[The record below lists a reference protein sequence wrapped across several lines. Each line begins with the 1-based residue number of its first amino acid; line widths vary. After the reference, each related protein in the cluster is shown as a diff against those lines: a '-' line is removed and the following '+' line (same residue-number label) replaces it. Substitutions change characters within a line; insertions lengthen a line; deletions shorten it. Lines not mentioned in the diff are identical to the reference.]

1 MRLVLDACSL
11 INLNNGSAFATVL
24 SLPEFEW
31 NVGPLVLQEC
41 GQLHALLDAVTA
53 GTVHELD
60 DCILGANAFTALRR
74 KYRLGLGETE
84 CLAFGSA
91 LGLSVCTDDGR
102 ARKAVATELGPT
114 RLIGSIGLL
123 KSCVVSGLLNA
134 SMAYKLY
141 DQMLAGGA
149 FLPLMAEA
157 DFQVI

>member
-24 SLPEFEW
+24 SLPGFEW

-102 ARKAVATELGPT
+102 ARKAVATE
-114 RLIGSIGLL
+114 
-123 KSCVVSGLLNA
+123 SGLR
-134 SMAYKLY
+134 
-141 DQMLAGGA
+141 G
-149 FLPLMAEA
+149 
-157 DFQVI
+157 

>member
-1 MRLVLDACSL
+1 MRLVVDACSL

-24 SLPEFEW
+24 SLPGFEW
-31 NVGPLVLQEC
+31 DVGPLVLQEC

-60 DCILGANAFTALRR
+60 DRILGANAFTALRR

-102 ARKAVATELGPT
+102 ARKAVATELGAT
-114 RLIGSIGLL
+114 RLLE
-123 KSCVVSGLLNA
+123 A
-134 SMAYKLY
+134 S
-141 DQMLAGGA
+141 DS
-149 FLPLMAEA
+149 
-157 DFQVI
+157 